1 MYTENPIEFIQKLQE
16 LKINLARSQDIVN
29 NIKEIN
35 FIAVIITI
43 KNIKV
48 KLETTIIY

>member
-1 MYTENPIEFIQKLQE
+1 MYTENPIEFIQKLLE

-29 NIKEIN
+29 NIKIN

-48 KLETTIIY
+48 KLETIIMY